1 MLRRWHRAVV
11 VFSRNFHAEITK
23 RIVSVRSNWLEQE
36 FQLRIRLSG
45 LLLVVAYAFVF
56 WAVRQIS
63 VDQWV
68 LSAGVRVGAL
78 LLFAPRYW
86 PYLIAGEYAAFAYM
100 RYPLI
105 ERFGLAWVTI
115 GSAAL
120 MPTAAFIVHQHRRL
134 MASGNPYGLLSI
146 AALTAISITAL
157 NLGLAWLLM
166 PTRHTAVSWDGAIT
180 YVIGDYLGILI
191 FAPLVMLWKH
201 RNLSIQFSGR
211 WRLDVIAALAII
223 VLLGVYAML
232 LPEAEVTAKNSLR
245 ILMIL
250 PAIALTCLHGWQGGA
265 VGVVALN
272 LVFGFTM
279 ERTGVPGSHDPNAFV
294 VQEILAMAGTAL
306 MLLGST
312 VSHFYYKFIHRDQIE
327 RHTLTLARANLLAT
341 ERELREG
348 AAQIKLLG
356 EDMDN
361 ALHQAVKWLRER
373 GHNAAAMEML
383 RSSVTQSQLFREQ
396 LSLIYPSGIE
406 HYGLY
411 LVLQSSG
418 ITGVW
423 DQSDRLTPPHLSG
436 NPCRLSLGLQLA
448 AYRSICDAV
457 AILLEQ
463 EKGAIRIR
471 ARCGRM
477 GAHQGI
483 VINVSLLDRVRTLS
497 PRTAKRAV
505 DSLTGRALI
514 YGGTVR
520 CRRNHIRLL
529 FIEPHK
535 AAATSHRVPSGAS
548 IDQMIPPFAS

>member
-1 MLRRWHRAVV
+1 M
-11 VFSRNFHAEITK
+11 
-23 RIVSVRSNWLEQE
+23 RSNWLEGE
-36 FQLRIRLSG
+36 FQLRIRLGG
-45 LLLVVAYAFVF
+45 LLLALAYAVVF

-68 LSAGVRVGAL
+68 LSAGVRIGAL
-78 LLFAPRYW
+78 LLFPPRYW
-86 PYLIAGEYAAFAYM
+86 PYLIAGEYAAFGYM

-105 ERFGLAWVTI
+105 ERFGLPWVVI
-115 GSAAL
+115 SSAAL
-120 MPTAAFIVHQHRRL
+120 MPMAAFIVHRHRRL
-134 MASGNPYGLLSI
+134 MASGNPYGLLSV
-146 AALTAISITAL
+146 AALSAICITAL

-166 PTRHTAVSWDGAIT
+166 PTRHAAVSWDGAVT

-191 FAPLVMLWKH
+191 FAPLAMFWKH
-201 RNLSIQFSGR
+201 RNLSIQFSTR
-211 WRLDVIAALAII
+211 WRLDVAAALTIL

-232 LPEAEVTAKNSLR
+232 LPETQIAAKNSLR
-245 ILMIL
+245 ILMLL
-250 PAIALTCLHGWQGGA
+250 PVIALTCLHGWQGGA
-265 VGVVALN
+265 VGVAALN

-279 ERTGVPGSHDPNAFV
+279 ESSGLVESRDPNAFV
-294 VQEILAMAGTAL
+294 AQEILAMTGTAL
-306 MLLGST
+306 LLLGST
-312 VSHFYYKFIHRDQIE
+312 VSHFYYKFVHRDQIE

-356 EDMDN
+356 EDMDH
-361 ALHQAVKWLRER
+361 AVQQAVKWLRER
-373 GHNAAAMEML
+373 GHNTAAADML
-383 RSSVTQSQLFREQ
+383 RSSVAQSQLFREQ

-423 DQSDRLTPPHLSG
+423 EQSERMVSPHLSG

-463 EKGAIRIR
+463 ETGAIKIR
-471 ARCGRM
+471 ARCWHTN
-477 GAHQGI
+477 AQQGI
-483 VINVSLLDRVRTLS
+483 VVNVSLIDRLRTLS
-497 PRTAKRAV
+497 PQTAKRTA
-505 DSLTGRALI
+505 DSLTGRALV

-520 CRRNHIRLL
+520 CRHNHIRLL
-529 FIEPHK
+529 FVEPDG
-535 AAATSHRVPSGAS
+535 APAATHRVPSGAS
-548 IDQMIPPFAS
+548 IDQMMPPFAS

>member
-1 MLRRWHRAVV
+1 MRL
-11 VFSRNFHAEITK
+11 
-23 RIVSVRSNWLEQE
+23 NWLEQE

-45 LLLVVAYAFVF
+45 LLLVLAYAVVF
-56 WAVRQIS
+56 WGVRQIS

-86 PYLIAGEYAAFAYM
+86 PYLIAGEYVAFAYM

-105 ERFGLAWVTI
+105 DRFGLAWVVI
-115 GSAAL
+115 SSAAL
-120 MPTAAFIVHQHRRL
+120 MPTAAFIVHKHRRL
-134 MASGNPYGLLSI
+134 LASGNPYGLLSV
-146 AALTAISITAL
+146 AALSAVCITIL

-166 PTRHTAVSWDGAIT
+166 PTRHSVVSWDGALT
-180 YVIGDYLGILI
+180 FVIGDYLGILI
-191 FAPLVMLWKH
+191 FAPLAMFWRH
-201 RNLSIQFSGR
+201 RNLSIQFSSR
-211 WRLDVIAALAII
+211 WRLDVIAALTIL
-223 VLLGVYAML
+223 VLLGIYAML
-232 LPEAEVTAKNSLR
+232 LPETDVAAKNSLR

-265 VGVVALN
+265 VGVAALN

-279 ERTGVPGSHDPNAFV
+279 ERTGVPGSNDPNAFLA
-294 VQEILAMAGTAL
+294 QEILAMTGTAL
-306 MLLGST
+306 LLLGST
-312 VSHFYYKFIHRDQIE
+312 VSHFYYKFMHRDQIE

-348 AAQIKLLG
+348 AAQIRLLG
-356 EDMDN
+356 EDVDN
-361 ALHQAVKWLRER
+361 ALQQAVKWLRER
-373 GHNAAAMEML
+373 GHNTAAMDML
-383 RSSVTQSQLFREQ
+383 HSSMTQSQLFREQ

-423 DQSDRLTPPHLSG
+423 DQSDRMAPPHLTG

-457 AILLEQ
+457 AILLKHET
-463 EKGAIRIR
+463 GAIRIR
-471 ARCGRM
+471 ARCGRRN
-477 GAHQGI
+477 AQQGI
-483 VINVSLLDRVRTLS
+483 VINVYLLDRLRTLS
-497 PRTAKRAV
+497 PETVARV
-505 DSLTGRALI
+505 LDSLTGRALI
-514 YGGTVR
+514 YGGTVQ

-529 FIEPHK
+529 FNEPER
-535 AAATSHRVPSGAS
+535 APAATHRVPSGAS
-548 IDQMIPPFAS
+548 IDQMMPPFAS